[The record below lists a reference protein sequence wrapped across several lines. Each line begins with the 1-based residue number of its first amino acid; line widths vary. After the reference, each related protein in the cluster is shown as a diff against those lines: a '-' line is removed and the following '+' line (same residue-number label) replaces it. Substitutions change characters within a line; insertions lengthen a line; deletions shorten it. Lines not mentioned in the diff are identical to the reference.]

1 MYIKLTPAKSSNIS
15 HTGYDPFTN
24 TLAVQFKS
32 GATYHYHGVPLDV
45 YHALGKSESVGKFIS
60 ANVLGKFKHS
70 KLEA

>member
-1 MYIKLTPAKSSNIS
+1 MNIKLTPTKSSNIVS
-15 HTGYDPFTN
+15 TGFDPFTN

-45 YHALGKSESVGKFIS
+45 YHAMGKAESVGKFMG
-60 ANVLGKFKHS
+60 AHVVGKFKTS